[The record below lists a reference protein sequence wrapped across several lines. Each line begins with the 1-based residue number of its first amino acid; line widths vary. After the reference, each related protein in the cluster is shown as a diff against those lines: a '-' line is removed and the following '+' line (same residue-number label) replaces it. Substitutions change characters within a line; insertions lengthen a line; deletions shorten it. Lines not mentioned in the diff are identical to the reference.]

1 MVDRENMDFSNQPTL
16 VFSFWYSPY
25 SSRPPPL
32 PTSMNCCF
40 SAAGHPLDVEQ
51 RNAGLEIALP
61 ITVGSSVWIG
71 AGVTVLPGVPLER
84 YGSAIGFKLGQE
96 HHNYRK

>member
-40 SAAGHPLDVEQ
+40 SAADRRRSGIP
-51 RNAGLEIALP
+51 AIAFV
-61 ITVGSSVWIG
+61 IAWMNSS
-71 AGVTVLPGVPLER
+71 
-84 YGSAIGFKLGQE
+84 
-96 HHNYRK
+96 